1 MQRSQPNLRSEAS
14 PSTCALECQKTFLPS
29 GSSKGRSSS
38 LQLFSSGRSRSQS
51 VSSGVPLSRRAITVR
66 SNKLL
71 LMFRAMSA
79 GLVTHDCPS
88 MILPSPSEMLMF
100 SVKSV
105 ACQWEQQLRIPIEG
119 HTAGLLGDL
128 FVVLRL
134 ELLAERCQLVG
145 HDTRIVAYKICIRWS
160 IYAGAGSSIKGRPSP
175 ASPPLAFFS
184 FLGFGAFCSAE
195 TARFLTPS
203 TAWLTASLTA
213 SAMVAVGCRVKS
225 GMRQSI

>member
-14 PSTCALECQKTFLPS
+14 PRICALECQKTFLPS

-88 MILPSPSEMLMF
+88 IIFPSPSEMLMF
-100 SVKSV
+100 SVKEV
-105 ACQWEQQLRIPIEG
+105 ACQWTDNCACNVRQRTTG
-119 HTAGLLGDL
+119 FLGDF
-128 FVVLRL
+128 FVILRL
-134 ELLAERCQLVG
+134 ELLAG
-145 HDTRIVAYKICIRWS
+145 IC
-160 IYAGAGSSIKGRPSP
+160 
-175 ASPPLAFFS
+175 
-184 FLGFGAFCSAE
+184 
-195 TARFLTPS
+195 
-203 TAWLTASLTA
+203 
-213 SAMVAVGCRVKS
+213 
-225 GMRQSI
+225 